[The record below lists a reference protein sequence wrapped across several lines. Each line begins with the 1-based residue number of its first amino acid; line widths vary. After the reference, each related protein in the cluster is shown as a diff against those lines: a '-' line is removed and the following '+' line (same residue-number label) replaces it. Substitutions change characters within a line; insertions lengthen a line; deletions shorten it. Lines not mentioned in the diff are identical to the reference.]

1 LLWVGLMLL
10 IALGLWKRGLK
21 RFAAFGG

>member
-1 LLWVGLMLL
+1 MWVGLMLVFS
-10 IALGLWKRGLK
+10 LGLWKRGLK